1 MAYDPF
7 APVPDPTAVPTD
19 ITTTAIPLA
28 ANNALAA
35 VAPTPAPN
43 GNTGIVPP
51 QMRGGH
57 MPLDINAFMQAM
69 QAWQDARPDRPT
81 FDPTTGRPDDWRTQ
95 MDAFHTSMR
104 DWAHS
109 HPSPRDFM
117 SGGMSASGGG
127 APPAVGSIPPTA
139 MPPVPMPPV
148 PAPVVPGAG
157 MPPAPPGFANPGG
170 VGMVPGV
177 PGSVGLN
184 PGGGGG
190 PQRTGDWRSLMPTLP
205 AMPSPGGMKLPRFG
219 G

>member
-7 APVPDPTAVPTD
+7 APVPDPSAVPTD

-28 ANNALAA
+28 ANNALA
-35 VAPTPAPN
+35 PLAPN
-43 GNTGIVPP
+43 GNTGVVPP
-51 QMRGGH
+51 QMRGGGH

-69 QAWQDARPDRPT
+69 QAWHDARPDRPT
-81 FDPTTGRPDDWRTQ
+81 FDPTAGQPEDMRAQ
-95 MDAFHTSMR
+95 IDAFHTAMR

-117 SGGMSASGGG
+117 SGGMSASGGS
-127 APPAVGSIPPTA
+127 APPAVGTTPPTPYPMP
-139 MPPVPMPPV
+139 MPPVPMPGGPV
-148 PAPVVPGAG
+148 ATPGGGGTGAPIP
-157 MPPAPPGFANPGG
+157 G

-184 PGGGGG
+184 PAGGGG

-205 AMPSPGGMKLPRFG
+205 SMPTPGGMKLPRFG